1 MNINLK
7 IQKTDIKVYD
17 INYDIDLVDLKNWVI
32 EKVGTYQSYLDDWF
46 YDEDKG
52 EADPSKDNHTEEDY
66 YKFYV
71 EEYIEDQD
79 IDVVFLDN
87 CNNHS
92 EYVLESEE
100 CLLVALEDYS

>member
-7 IQKTDIKVYD
+7 IQKTDIKTYD
-17 INYDIDLVDLKNWVI
+17 INYDIDFQDLKNWVI
-32 EKVGTYQSYLDDWF
+32 QNIGTYESYLDDWI
-46 YDEDKG
+46 YNEDAGETDSSKADLTEDE
-52 EADPSKDNHTEEDY
+52 Y
-66 YKFYV
+66 YKSYI
-71 EEYIEDQD
+71 EEYVEDQD

-100 CLLVALEDYS
+100 CILTQLEVA